1 MEQNQIREIA
11 RAEYFS
17 GANEPTITVKQN
29 MVRFSA
35 HCLSK
40 FPTDEYV
47 LFVMYP
53 AEKRLVIE
61 PCSPD
66 LRDAIRWST
75 RNPDNRKPKT
85 ITCKEY
91 YKRLCALMGWNEEC
105 RYTVLEKICQDGDA
119 DVIAFDLTSAMVY
132 RPNINGIRSRTPEY
146 PEIWG
151 DGFGM
156 TVEEHRDNPIVKHF
170 HAETDIQ
177 ISRFDGL

>member
-1 MEQNQIREIA
+1 
-11 RAEYFS
+11 
-17 GANEPTITVKQN
+17 
-29 MVRFSA
+29 
-35 HCLSK
+35 
-40 FPTDEYV
+40 
-47 LFVMYP
+47 
-53 AEKRLVIE
+53 
-61 PCSPD
+61 
-66 LRDAIRWST
+66 
-75 RNPDNRKPKT
+75 
-85 ITCKEY
+85 
-91 YKRLCALMGWNEEC
+91 MGWNEEC
-105 RYTVLEKICQDGDA
+105 RYTVLGKICQDGDS